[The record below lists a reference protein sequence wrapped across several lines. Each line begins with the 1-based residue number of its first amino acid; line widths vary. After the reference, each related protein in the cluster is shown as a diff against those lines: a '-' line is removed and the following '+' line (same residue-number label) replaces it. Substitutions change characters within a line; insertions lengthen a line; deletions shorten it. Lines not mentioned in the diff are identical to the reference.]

1 MTVPLSYGKDII
13 PSFCNGRELRDYQK
27 EGVLFLL
34 QNARENRNSL
44 LGDEMGWAKY
54 TCFFFV
60 KTMQKDRESV
70 DRVHPS

>member
-1 MTVPLSYGKDII
+1 MIVPSSCGKDIM

-44 LGDEMGWAKY
+44 LGDEMGRAEIHELCTSK
-54 TCFFFV
+54 
-60 KTMQKDRESV
+60 KDGEGRE
-70 DRVHPS
+70 